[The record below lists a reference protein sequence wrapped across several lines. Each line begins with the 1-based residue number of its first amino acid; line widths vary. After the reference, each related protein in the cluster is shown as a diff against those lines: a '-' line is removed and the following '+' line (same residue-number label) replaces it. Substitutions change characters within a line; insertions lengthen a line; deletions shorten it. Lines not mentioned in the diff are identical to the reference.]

1 MESKK
6 KKKRELE
13 RGVPPYALPLWVA
26 ASIVYKAPGTGSEV
40 PNRLRPTLAQSVRF
54 TTKQPLLVEDP
65 ESEYD
70 STTLDVTKHTMTY
83 PLQLWAQCWTSLQ
96 SVQWTHSHSP
106 QRFVAISF
114 NSAIFFFSWTVQ
126 SRHPSWRH
134 RIQPVCMT
142 RPRLGLTG
150 RLMIWKVPQITEG
163 RIWCRVVSAEIL
175 RGTNIPGT
183 RRRGNFTWRYRLIL
197 HWSRP
202 IWGFFRFDFFFFSF
216 FPMKGKVKKKRTL
229 NLNYWRERRAKA
241 DLNQRLPVH
250 LTGILLLGHTA
261 LTIRGNL
268 LSLLRKSYFRTFSE
282 TSSAE
287 RDKLHNI
294 F

>member
-96 SVQWTHSHSP
+96 SVQCTHSHSP

-134 RIQPVCMT
+134 RIQPVCVT
-142 RPRLGLTG
+142 RPALRADGLFDDLESSPDNG
-150 RLMIWKVPQITEG
+150 GAHMMPS
-163 RIWCRVVSAEIL
+163 CL
-175 RGTNIPGT
+175 RRNT
-183 RRRGNFTWRYRLIL
+183 
-197 HWSRP
+197 
-202 IWGFFRFDFFFFSF
+202 
-216 FPMKGKVKKKRTL
+216 KGDQYPR
-229 NLNYWRERRAKA
+229 N
-241 DLNQRLPVH
+241 
-250 LTGILLLGHTA
+250 
-261 LTIRGNL
+261 
-268 LSLLRKSYFRTFSE
+268 
-282 TSSAE
+282 
-287 RDKLHNI
+287 
-294 F
+294 